1 MSQQKPR
8 YATTPLNLPL
18 EGRLLAHR
26 RLLVE
31 LLRALP
37 KARQAEMMDWLDER
51 ALYVDGQEDPGAV
64 PGEGIEFELS
74 RADQFQVLK
83 RLFKRQEQS

>member
-1 MSQQKPR
+1 MSQQQSLQPV
-8 YATTPLNLPL
+8 PPFMLPL

-37 KARQAEMMDWLDER
+37 DNRQAEMMDWLEER
-51 ALYVDGQEDPGAV
+51 AIYQDGQEDPGAV
-64 PGEGIEFELS
+64 TGAGIELELA
-74 RADQFQVLK
+74 RADEFQVLK
-83 RLFKRQEQS
+83 RLCSRLDNA